1 MRAQPGTGSVSK
13 GLCAGSGAT
22 TSRTWPGLW
31 VPRGGLQTPTGTKW
45 PRRGCSGP
53 CGPRAVLLRLLLA
66 RPPLPAPTLKAE
78 CGVGE
83 GFAWSPWPGAGSGA
97 GCRLCRWP
105 GAPRRVR
112 AGLGWEGRRRG
123 WAGRDPV
130 REMMYGQMYQ
140 IAQDKQ
146 AVNFI
151 RAHHGFNL
159 AA

>member
-1 MRAQPGTGSVSK
+1 MGAPQGSAHPQGHRVAPE
-13 GLCAGSGAT
+13 GL
-22 TSRTWPGLW
+22 L
-31 VPRGGLQTPTGTKW
+31 
-45 PRRGCSGP
+45 
-53 CGPRAVLLRLLLA
+53 RAVWPQRCPHMA
-66 RPPLPAPTLKAE
+66 PAGTATAP
-78 CGVGE
+78 
-83 GFAWSPWPGAGSGA
+83 SPDPGADPQVKSRGKRGVWLETPAQGWVWAVPKARGA
-97 GCRLCRWP
+97 Q
-105 GAPRRVR
+105 

-123 WAGRDPV
+123 WAGRDPA